1 MTHDTRGVFVAT
13 EYNGYSCPCSV
24 DSDVNSD
31 LDLVC
36 SQSPGAILTLRSLF
50 VN

>member
-31 LDLVC
+31 LDLV
-36 SQSPGAILTLRSLF
+36 SAILNIK
-50 VN
+50 VE